1 MRIEFRLSG
10 SGGQGLLLA
19 GIVLAEAAILDDK
32 NAVQTQS
39 YGPEARGGSSKAEVV
54 ISDEDIDYPK
64 ATDPDY
70 LLALTAESY
79 RTYGPAMGA
88 RAGAAGAAGGH
99 GLIIVDSSIPLSADI
114 AARTVSVPIL
124 ETARDKLGK
133 KVVANIVALG
143 VLGGLSKAASRESLE
158 AAVRSRV
165 PKGTEELNLGA
176 LRAGFELAEVAM
188 TQRDARKT
196 AGTSVAEALEDSR
209 KARKGRD
216 DGRYR

>member
-1 MRIEFRLSG
+1 MRVEFRLSG

-39 YGPEARGGSSKAEVV
+39 YGPEARGGASKAEVV

-79 RTYGPAMGA
+79 KTYGPSMG
-88 RAGAAGAAGGH
+88 G
-99 GLIIVDSSIPLSADI
+99 GLIIVDASVPLSGEI
-114 AARTVSVPIL
+114 TARTVAVPIR
-124 ETARDKLGK
+124 ETARDKIGK

-143 VLGGLSKAASRESLE
+143 VLGGLSGAATRESLE
-158 AAVRSRV
+158 AAVKGRV
-165 PKGTEELNLGA
+165 PKGTEELNLSA
-176 LRAGFELAEVAM
+176 LRAGFDLADIAR
-188 TQRDARKT
+188 TQRDARKSS
-196 AGTSVAEALEDSR
+196 ATSSAEALVDSR

>member
-1 MRIEFRLSG
+1 MRVEFRLSG

-19 GIVLAEAAILDDK
+19 GIVLAEAAILDDR

-39 YGPEARGGSSKAEVV
+39 YGPEARGGASKAEVV

-70 LLALTAESY
+70 LLALTTESY
-79 RTYGPAMGA
+79 RSYGPVMLG
-88 RAGAAGAAGGH
+88 
-99 GLIIVDSSIPLSADI
+99 GLIIVDSSVTLSEDI
-114 AARTVSVPIL
+114 KARTVAVPIL
-124 ETARDKLGK
+124 ETARDKVGK

-158 AAVRSRV
+158 VAVKNRV
-165 PKGTEELNLGA
+165 PKGTEELNISA
-176 LRAGFELAEVAM
+176 LRAGFDLAAIAM
-188 TQRDARKT
+188 TLRDARKS
-196 AGTSVAEALEDSR
+196 GVSGKAEALEDAR
-209 KARKGRD
+209 KTRKGRD

>member
-1 MRIEFRLSG
+1 MRVEFRLSG

-19 GIVLAEAAILDDK
+19 GIVLAEAAILDDR

-39 YGPEARGGSSKAEVV
+39 YGPEARGGASKAEVV

-79 RTYGPAMGA
+79 RSYGPLM
-88 RAGAAGAAGGH
+88 AG
-99 GLIIVDSSIPLSADI
+99 GLIIVDSSVPLSSDI
-114 AARTVSVPIL
+114 VARTVAVPIL
-124 ETARDKLGK
+124 ETARDKVGK

-143 VLGGLSKAASRESLE
+143 VLGGLSKAASRTSLE
-158 AAVRSRV
+158 AAVKNRV
-165 PKGTEELNLGA
+165 PKGTEALNISA
-176 LRAGFELAEVAM
+176 LQAGFELAQVAM
-188 TQRDARKT
+188 AQRDARKS
-196 AGTSVAEALEDSR
+196 SVTDHAEAIDDAR
-209 KARKGRD
+209 RARKGRD

>member
-1 MRIEFRLSG
+1 MRVEFRLSG

-39 YGPEARGGSSKAEVV
+39 YGPEARGGASKAEVV

-64 ATDPDY
+64 ATDPDF
-70 LLALTAESY
+70 LLALTSESY
-79 RTYGPAMGA
+79 KTYGPLMGK
-88 RAGAAGAAGGH
+88 
-99 GLIIVDSSIPLSADI
+99 GLIIVDASVALSPDI
-114 AARTVSVPIL
+114 KARTVVVPII
-124 ETARDKLGK
+124 ETASAKVGK

-143 VLGGLSKAASRESLE
+143 VLGGLSKAASRASLE
-158 AAVRSRV
+158 AAVKSRV
-165 PKGTEELNLGA
+165 PKGTEELNLKA
-176 LRAGFELAEVAM
+176 LAAGLELAELAM
-188 TQRDARKT
+188 ARRDARRS
-196 AGTSVAEALEDSR
+196 SVTDRAEALDDAR